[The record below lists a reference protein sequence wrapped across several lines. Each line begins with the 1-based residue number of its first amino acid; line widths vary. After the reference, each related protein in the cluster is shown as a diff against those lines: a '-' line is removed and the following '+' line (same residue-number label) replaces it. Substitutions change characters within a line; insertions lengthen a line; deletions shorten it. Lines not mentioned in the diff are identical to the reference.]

1 MKKKLSLLLIAF
13 LGIVGFMFAATMEA
27 TEETEATYPITATW
41 DFQNLIPSTMA
52 DVNIQGTDASGI
64 VPSNVEGINM
74 NVSAAVSGT
83 NIKLQY
89 NSQGYAQFNQNTKL
103 QIPVKSTNDVV
114 TVVSYPGQSNYTIGG
129 EDAKGQNTFNHKAT
143 LEEVQSGFVN
153 IIASATAYLYSIQVV
168 QNEPVEPIAT
178 DVTANWDW
186 KNLIPETM
194 ANVNIQ
200 NNNEADVV
208 SDVEGIVLHV
218 ISTGGKLQYNSSG
231 YAQFNKNTEIQV
243 PVKNKGD
250 EVTVVSYPGQ
260 SNYTVG
266 GEDATGQNTFTHT
279 ATSAEANTG
288 YVSIVASETAYLYS
302 IKVLQKAPKAD
313 DEPVLVEKSIY
324 KTDFT
329 DWEYIDCKKAT
340 DVTKTFT
347 TKFTKEELVFTL
359 NGIGADPKGT
369 NDSKFPGYT
378 GYMISAK
385 NTDYTAGPV
394 VGTTSALEN
403 ITKIVLTQAATGG
416 NRGWKISVKGNGD
429 ADWVIIHNQSIATQ
443 SGETLTLNVNRSNV
457 QIKFESFT
465 AKENAYMVDL
475 EIFGKVDMSGA
486 PLLGSFKANGKTYA
500 GDDFEMGNSGNYEAT
515 FELFKSETMISKDNP
530 ISNYIADNGEIGEI
544 TYTGDDDQC
553 TVTIPVTAG
562 EKTVNYVATFV
573 RKPFMTLTYLAVG
586 GKELGTQ
593 EVEKDTKIGEFKYN
607 PKELAST
614 REDYAARGWFKQ
626 NYVGAKWT
634 TADIITEDVTLY
646 AVETEIEVASTSRK
660 YEFNLTDQNFDAE
673 DHEAFSPQEGAA
685 CKWHDTTHGWAA
697 YNGDKIDLLVG
708 PKAIISVALC
718 KYGYGTNIL
727 VKKGEETLETL
738 AGMDATTDGKVV
750 NYTYEGEAGTIT
762 LEMVA
767 SGEMYIHSV
776 KIANIAEANYDQDGQ
791 WYFVKAGDISSFLD
805 ALEVAN
811 GASGTDRVYIYI
823 PNGTYDLG
831 TATKTTIS
839 RNNISIIGES
849 MEGVIIKNRPIKE
862 GIDITATLLNTATN
876 TYLQDLTIDCI
887 APYGTGDDTKSAERG
902 VCFQDKGNQT
912 VMKKVY
918 LKGLQ
923 DTYYSNSNS
932 GTYYFEDCKIE
943 GSVDYVCGN
952 GDVYFNRTTFYTVNK
967 STGAA
972 GGVIAA
978 PNTKKS
984 FGYIFNEC
992 TLDGKTNEDGK
1003 YRLGRPWASGTI
1015 VRMLDT
1021 KMLIKPT
1028 AVGWDEWST
1037 DVAKQNSVEQ
1047 FGEYNSVNA
1056 NGTAIDLS
1064 QRKTSFKGVA
1074 NNPVITADE
1083 AANYRPEAIFTGAWK
1098 PFTTSEQKEVEE
1110 GSAKLE
1116 NGVITWKAVEGATSY
1131 AIFKNDELLAIVE
1144 GTSYTLEQPATS
1156 RGSEPTTAVDVY
1168 TIRAINAMGGMG
1180 EPVVIIDSSATAI
1193 NGINAT
1199 ENNSEKVIYN
1209 LQGVRMNTAQKG
1221 VYIINGKKVV
1231 MK

>member
-27 TEETEATYPITATW
+27 TEEAEVTYPITATW

-74 NVSAAVSGT
+74 NVSAAVSGA

-153 IIASATAYLYSIQVV
+153 IIASSTAYLYSIQVV

-231 YAQFNKNTEIQV
+231 YAQFNQNTEIQV

-288 YVSIVASETAYLYS
+288 YVSIVASKTAYLYS
-302 IKVLQKAPKAD
+302 IKVLQKAPQAD
-313 DEPVLVEKSIY
+313 DKPVLVEKSIY
-324 KTDFT
+324 STTFS
-329 DWEYIDCKKAT
+329 DWAAESST
-340 DVTKTFT
+340 VTTEKSQTFT
-347 TKFTKEELVFTL
+347 TKFTKEALTFKY
-359 NGIGADPKGT
+359 NGVSIDPTNVGDATKLADY
-369 NDSKFPGYT
+369 PGYIKADKNKG
-378 GYMISAK
+378 GYIETSKLASVTKVHYIMGATSKERGFGLKAK
-385 NTDYTAGPV
+385 REGDTEWTEINMTKCSGYTYEATAEVNMENCYLRFENLAPDQYAFLL
-394 VGTTSALEN
+394 AL
-403 ITKIVLTQAATGG
+403 
-416 NRGWKISVKGNGD
+416 D
-429 ADWVIIHNQSIATQ
+429 
-443 SGETLTLNVNRSNV
+443 
-457 QIKFESFT
+457 
-465 AKENAYMVDL
+465 
-475 EIFGKVDMSGA
+475 IFGQVDMTGA

-593 EVEKDTKIGEFKYN
+593 EVEKDAKIGEFKFN
-607 PKELAST
+607 PKDLTST
-614 REDYAARGWFKQ
+614 REDYAVRGWFKQ
-626 NYVGAKWT
+626 DRVGEKWT
-634 TADIITEDVTLY
+634 TESVVTENITLY

-660 YEFNLTDQNFDAE
+660 YEFDLTDKNFDAA
-673 DHEAFSPQEGAA
+673 DHEAFNPEGNG
-685 CKWHDTTHGWAA
+685 KWHDGTHGWDFK
-697 YNGDKIDLLVG
+697 NGDKINLLVG
-708 PKAIISVALC
+708 PKATIFVTTC
-718 KYGYGTNIL
+718 KYPENGTTKIVASNNVEI
-727 VKKGEETLETL
+727 
-738 AGMDATTDGKVV
+738 DAVNATDGTTK
-750 NYTYEGEAGTIT
+750 TIDYEGEAGTLT
-762 LEMVA
+762 LTI
-767 SGEMYIHSV
+767 SGGQAYIH
-776 KIANIAEANYDQDGQ
+776 KIRIVNTAETNYDIKGQ
-791 WYFVKAGDISSFLD
+791 WIYVKEGDASSFLD
-805 ALEVAN
+805 ALDAAN
-811 GASGTDRVYIYI
+811 GMSGTDRVYVYL

-831 TATKTTIS
+831 TKTLTEIS

-849 MEGVIIKNRPIKE
+849 MKDVIIKNRPIKE
-862 GIDITATLLNTATN
+862 SINNTATLLNKATN

-887 APYGTGDDTKSAERG
+887 APWKSGDDQANAERG
-902 VCFQDKGNQT
+902 VCFQDQGNQT

-978 PNTKKS
+978 PNAKKS

-992 TLDGKTNEDGK
+992 TLDGMTNEDGK

-1131 AIFKNDELLAIVE
+1131 AIFKNNELLAIVE
-1144 GTSYTLEQPATS
+1144 GTSYTLEQPAAS
-1156 RGSEPTTAVDVY
+1156 RGSEPTTTADEY

-1199 ENNSEKVIYN
+1199 ENNNEKVIYN
-1209 LQGVRMNTAQKG
+1209 LQGVRVNTAQKG

>member
-13 LGIVGFMFAATMEA
+13 LGIVGLVLATTMKVVGGP
-27 TEETEATYPITATW
+27 TEVTYPITATW
-41 DFQNLIPSTMA
+41 DFAKNCANIAPKSESGAYTGTSMNS
-52 DVNIQGTDASGI
+52 DVDGI
-64 VPSNVEGINM
+64 SMTIVYNGGQIKNNDNSYQVGNGVEM
-74 NVSAAVSGT
+74 R
-83 NIKLQY
+83 
-89 NSQGYAQFNQNTKL
+89 
-103 QIPVKSTNDVV
+103 IPVKNVGDVV
-114 TVVSYPGQSNYTIGG
+114 TVKGFLKYAHYTIGDITVDSSTND
-129 EDAKGQNTFNHKAT
+129 ESPDATYTATAADVAKGYVSVTSTNNNNYYSSISVTQNEDDSSEEPGQPAVDVLAT
-143 LEEVQSGFVN
+143 WDFVN
-153 IIASATAYLYSIQVV
+153 NCANLAPKSESGAY
-168 QNEPVEPIAT
+168 T
-178 DVTANWDW
+178 GT
-186 KNLIPETM
+186 TM
-194 ANVNIQ
+194 N
-200 NNNEADVV
+200 ADVDGISMTIV
-208 SDVEGIVLHV
+208 YNGGQIKNNDNSYLVGNGVEMQI
-218 ISTGGKLQYNSSG
+218 
-231 YAQFNKNTEIQV
+231 

-250 EVTVVSYPGQ
+250 VITVEGYPGYFHY
-260 SNYTVG
+260 SVAGVEATERITTYEATTA
-266 GEDATGQNTFTHT
+266 DANR
-279 ATSAEANTG
+279 G
-288 YVSIVASETAYLYS
+288 YVSIVATGSNNYINS
-302 IKVLQKAPKAD
+302 ISVFLKAPKAD

-324 KTDFT
+324 STSFS
-329 DWEYIDCKKAT
+329 DWAAESSTVSTEKSQS
-340 DVTKTFT
+340 FT
-347 TKFTKEELVFTL
+347 TKFTKETL
-359 NGIGADPKGT
+359 TFKYNGVSIDPINVGDATKLADY
-369 NDSKFPGYT
+369 PGYIKADKNKG
-378 GYMISAK
+378 GYIE
-385 NTDYTAGPV
+385 
-394 VGTTSALEN
+394 TTKLASV
-403 ITKIVLTQAATGG
+403 TKVHYIMGATSK
-416 NRGWKISVKGNGD
+416 NRGFGLKAKREGD
-429 ADWVIIHNQSIATQ
+429 TEWTEIDMTTC
-443 SGETLTLNVNRSNV
+443 SGYTYETTVNVNMENCYLR
-457 QIKFESFT
+457 FENLAPDQYAFLL
-465 AKENAYMVDL
+465 ALDIYAE
-475 EIFGKVDMSGA
+475 VDMTGA
-486 PLLGSFKANGKTYA
+486 PLLGSFKANGKTYT

-515 FELFKSETMISKDNP
+515 FELFKSETMISASNP
-530 ISNYIADNGEIGEI
+530 ISDYVADNGEIGEI
-544 TYTGDDDQC
+544 TYAGDDDQC
-553 TVTIPVTAG
+553 TVTIPVTA
-562 EKTVNYVATFV
+562 ESKTVNYVATFI
-573 RKPFMTLTYLAVG
+573 RKPLITLTYLDLAG
-586 GKELGTQ
+586 QKIGTQ
-593 EVEKDTKIGEFKYN
+593 EVEKDSKIGAFNYDIAQV
-607 PKELAST
+607 PATKEG
-614 REDYAARGWFKQ
+614 YKARGWFKQ
-626 NYVGAKWT
+626 NYVGEKWT
-634 TADIITEDVTLY
+634 TESVVTEDITLY
-646 AVETEIEVASTSRK
+646 AVETEIEVASTNRK
-660 YEFNLTDQNFDAE
+660 YEFDLTNKNFDAA
-673 DHEAFSPQEGAA
+673 DHEAFSPEGSG
-685 CKWHDTTHGWAA
+685 KWHDGTHGWDFK
-697 YNGDKIDLLVG
+697 NGDKINLLVG
-708 PKAIISVALC
+708 PKATIFVTTC
-718 KYGYGTNIL
+718 KYPENGTTKIVASNNVEI
-727 VKKGEETLETL
+727 
-738 AGMDATTDGKVV
+738 DAVNATDGTTK
-750 NYTYEGEAGTIT
+750 TIDYEGEEGTLT
-762 LEMVA
+762 LII
-767 SGEMYIHSV
+767 SGGQAYIH
-776 KIANIAEANYDQDGQ
+776 KIRIVNTAETNYDIKGQ
-791 WYFVKAGDISSFLD
+791 WIYVKEGDASSFLD
-805 ALEVAN
+805 ALDAAN
-811 GASGTDRVYIYI
+811 GMSGTDRVYVYL

-831 TATKTTIS
+831 TKTLTEIS

-862 GIDITATLLNTATN
+862 GIAITATLLNTATN

-952 GDVYFNRTTFYTVNK
+952 GDVYFNKTTFYTVNK

-992 TLDGKTNEDGK
+992 TLDGMSNEDGK

-1074 NNPVITADE
+1074 NNPVITAEE
-1083 AANYRPEAIFTGAWK
+1083 AANYRPEAIFTGTWK

-1144 GTSYTLEQPATS
+1144 GTSYTLEQPAAS
-1156 RGSEPTTAVDVY
+1156 RGSEPTTTADVY

-1193 NGINAT
+1193 NGINAA
-1199 ENNSEKVIYN
+1199 ENNNEKVIYN

>member
-1 MKKKLSLLLIAF
+1 MLATTMKV
-13 LGIVGFMFAATMEA
+13 VGGP
-27 TEETEATYPITATW
+27 TEVTYPITATW
-41 DFQNLIPSTMA
+41 DFAKNCANIAPKSESGAYTGTSMNS
-52 DVNIQGTDASGI
+52 DVDGI
-64 VPSNVEGINM
+64 SMTIVYNGGQIKNNDNSYQVGNGVEM
-74 NVSAAVSGT
+74 R
-83 NIKLQY
+83 
-89 NSQGYAQFNQNTKL
+89 
-103 QIPVKSTNDVV
+103 IPVKNVGDVV
-114 TVVSYPGQSNYTIGG
+114 TVKGFLKYAHYTIGDITVDSSTND
-129 EDAKGQNTFNHKAT
+129 ESPDATYTATAADVAKGYVSVTSTNNNNYYSSISVTQNEDDSSEEPGQPAVDVLAT
-143 LEEVQSGFVN
+143 WDFVN
-153 IIASATAYLYSIQVV
+153 NCANLAPKSESGAY
-168 QNEPVEPIAT
+168 T
-178 DVTANWDW
+178 GT
-186 KNLIPETM
+186 TM
-194 ANVNIQ
+194 N
-200 NNNEADVV
+200 ADVDGISMTIV
-208 SDVEGIVLHV
+208 YNGGQIKNNDNSYLVGNGVEMQI
-218 ISTGGKLQYNSSG
+218 
-231 YAQFNKNTEIQV
+231 

-250 EVTVVSYPGQ
+250 VITVEGYPGYFHY
-260 SNYTVG
+260 SVAGVEATERITTYEATTA
-266 GEDATGQNTFTHT
+266 DAYR
-279 ATSAEANTG
+279 G
-288 YVSIVASETAYLYS
+288 YVSVVATGSNNYINS
-302 IKVLQKAPKAD
+302 ISVFLKAPKAD

-369 NDSKFPGYT
+369 NNSKFPGYT

-416 NRGWKISVKGNGD
+416 NRGWKISVKGKGD

-553 TVTIPVTAG
+553 TVTIPVTAEG
-562 EKTVNYVATFV
+562 KTVNYVATFV

-607 PKELAST
+607 PKDLTST
-614 REDYAARGWFKQ
+614 REDYAVRGWFKQ
-626 NYVGAKWT
+626 DRVGEKWT
-634 TADIITEDVTLY
+634 TESVVTENITLY

-660 YEFNLTDQNFDAE
+660 YEFDLTDKNFDAA
-673 DHEAFSPQEGAA
+673 DHEAFNPAGEGYY
-685 CKWHDTTHGWAA
+685 WHDATHGWAFK
-697 YNGDKIDLLVG
+697 NGNTVDLLVG
-708 PKAIISVALC
+708 PKATIFVTLC
-718 KYGYGTNIL
+718 QYGSGTNIL
-727 VKKGEETLETL
+727 VKKGNELLETL
-738 AGMDATTDGKVV
+738 DGKSGNDGSVTAY
-750 NYTYEGEAGTIT
+750 NYEGEAGTVT
-762 LEMVA
+762 LEMVT
-767 SGEMYIHSV
+767 SGEMYIHSIRIV
-776 KIANIAEANYDQDGQ
+776 NTAETNYDLKGQ
-791 WYFVKAGDISSFLD
+791 WIYVKEGDASSFLD
-805 ALEVAN
+805 ALDAAN
-811 GASGTDRVYIYI
+811 GMSGTDRVYVYL
-823 PNGTYDLG
+823 PNGIYDLG

-923 DTYYSNSNS
+923 DTYYSNNKDNI

-967 STGAA
+967 SAA
-972 GGVIAA
+972 AGGGIGGVIAA

-992 TLDGKTNEDGK
+992 TLDGMTNEDGK

-1074 NNPVITADE
+1074 NNPVITAE
-1083 AANYRPEAIFTGAWK
+1083 QAANYRPEAIFTGAWK

-1116 NGVITWKAVEGATSY
+1116 NGVITWKAVEGVTSY
-1131 AIFKNDELLAIVE
+1131 AIFKNNELLAIVE
-1144 GTSYTLEQPATS
+1144 ETSYTLEQPATS
-1156 RGSEPTTAVDVY
+1156 RGSEPTTTADVY

-1199 ENNSEKVIYN
+1199 EDNSEKVIYN

>member
-1 MKKKLSLLLIAF
+1 MLATTMKV
-13 LGIVGFMFAATMEA
+13 VGGP
-27 TEETEATYPITATW
+27 TEVTYPITATW
-41 DFQNLIPSTMA
+41 DFAKNCANIAPKSESGAYTGTSMNS
-52 DVNIQGTDASGI
+52 DVDGI
-64 VPSNVEGINM
+64 SMTIVYNGGQIKNNDNSYQVGNGVEM
-74 NVSAAVSGT
+74 R
-83 NIKLQY
+83 
-89 NSQGYAQFNQNTKL
+89 
-103 QIPVKSTNDVV
+103 IPVKNVGDVV
-114 TVVSYPGQSNYTIGG
+114 TVKGFLKYAHYTIGDITVDSSTND
-129 EDAKGQNTFNHKAT
+129 ESPDATYTATAADVAKGYVSVTSTNNNNYYSSISVTQNEDDSSEEPGQPAVDVLAT
-143 LEEVQSGFVN
+143 WDFVN
-153 IIASATAYLYSIQVV
+153 NCANLAPKSESGAY
-168 QNEPVEPIAT
+168 T
-178 DVTANWDW
+178 GT
-186 KNLIPETM
+186 TM
-194 ANVNIQ
+194 N
-200 NNNEADVV
+200 ADVDGISMTIV
-208 SDVEGIVLHV
+208 YNGGQIKNNDNSYLVGNGVEMQI
-218 ISTGGKLQYNSSG
+218 
-231 YAQFNKNTEIQV
+231 

-250 EVTVVSYPGQ
+250 VITVEGYPGYFHY
-260 SNYTVG
+260 SVAGVEATERITTYEATTA
-266 GEDATGQNTFTHT
+266 DANR
-279 ATSAEANTG
+279 G
-288 YVSIVASETAYLYS
+288 YVSVVATGSNNYINS
-302 IKVLQKAPKAD
+302 ISVFLKAPKAD

-324 KTDFT
+324 STSFS
-329 DWEYIDCKKAT
+329 DWAAESSTVSTEKSQS
-340 DVTKTFT
+340 FT
-347 TKFTKEELVFTL
+347 TKFTKETL
-359 NGIGADPKGT
+359 TFKYNGVSIDPINVGDATKLADY
-369 NDSKFPGYT
+369 PGYIKADKNKG
-378 GYMISAK
+378 GYIE
-385 NTDYTAGPV
+385 
-394 VGTTSALEN
+394 TTKLASV
-403 ITKIVLTQAATGG
+403 TKVHYIMGATSK
-416 NRGWKISVKGNGD
+416 NRGFGLKAKREGD
-429 ADWVIIHNQSIATQ
+429 TEWTEIDMTKC
-443 SGETLTLNVNRSNV
+443 SGYTYETTVNVNMENCYLR
-457 QIKFESFT
+457 FENLAPDQYAFLL
-465 AKENAYMVDL
+465 ALDIYAE
-475 EIFGKVDMSGA
+475 VDMSGA
-486 PLLGSFKANGKTYA
+486 PLLGSFKANGKTYT

-515 FELFKSETMISKDNP
+515 FELFKSETMISASNP
-530 ISNYIADNGEIGEI
+530 ISDYVADNGEIGEI
-544 TYTGDDDQC
+544 TYAGDDDQC
-553 TVTIPVTAG
+553 TVTIPVTAEG
-562 EKTVNYVATFV
+562 KTVNYVATFI
-573 RKPFMTLTYLAVG
+573 RKPLITLTYLDLAG
-586 GKELGTQ
+586 QKIGTQ
-593 EVEKDTKIGEFKYN
+593 EVEKDSKIGAFNYDIAQV
-607 PKELAST
+607 PATKEG
-614 REDYAARGWFKQ
+614 YKARGWFKQ
-626 NYVGAKWT
+626 NYVGEKWT
-634 TADIITEDVTLY
+634 TESVVTEDITLY
-646 AVETEIEVASTSRK
+646 AVETEIEVASTNRK
-660 YEFNLTDQNFDAE
+660 YEFDLTNKNFDAA
-673 DHEAFSPQEGAA
+673 DHEAFSPEGSG
-685 CKWHDTTHGWAA
+685 KWHDGTHGWDFK
-697 YNGDKIDLLVG
+697 NGDKINLLVG
-708 PKAIISVALC
+708 PKATIFVTTC
-718 KYGYGTNIL
+718 KYPENGTTKIVASNNVEI
-727 VKKGEETLETL
+727 
-738 AGMDATTDGKVV
+738 DAVNATDGTTK
-750 NYTYEGEAGTIT
+750 TIDYEGEEGTLT
-762 LEMVA
+762 LTI
-767 SGEMYIHSV
+767 SGGQAYIH
-776 KIANIAEANYDQDGQ
+776 KIRIVNTAETNYDIKGQ
-791 WYFVKAGDISSFLD
+791 WIYVKEGDASSFLD
-805 ALEVAN
+805 ALDAAN
-811 GASGTDRVYIYI
+811 GMSGTDRVYVYL

-831 TATKTTIS
+831 TKTLTEIS

-862 GIDITATLLNTATN
+862 GIAITATLLNTATN

-952 GDVYFNRTTFYTVNK
+952 GDVYFNKTTFYTVNK

-992 TLDGKTNEDGK
+992 TLDGMTNEDGK

-1074 NNPVITADE
+1074 NNPVITAEE

-1116 NGVITWKAVEGATSY
+1116 NGVITWKAVEGVTSY
-1131 AIFKNDELLAIVE
+1131 AIFKNNELLAIVE
-1144 GTSYTLEQPATS
+1144 GTSYTLEQPAAS
-1156 RGSEPTTAVDVY
+1156 RGSEPTTTADVY

>member
-27 TEETEATYPITATW
+27 TEEAEVTYPITATW

-74 NVSAAVSGT
+74 NVSAAVSGA

-153 IIASATAYLYSIQVV
+153 IIASSTAYLYSIQVV

-231 YAQFNKNTEIQV
+231 YAQFNQNTEIQV

-288 YVSIVASETAYLYS
+288 YVSIVASKTAYLYS
-302 IKVLQKAPKAD
+302 IKVLQKAPQAD
-313 DEPVLVEKSIY
+313 DKPVLVEKSIY
-324 KTDFT
+324 STTFS
-329 DWEYIDCKKAT
+329 DWAAESST
-340 DVTKTFT
+340 VTTEKSQTFT
-347 TKFTKEELVFTL
+347 TKFTKEALTFKY
-359 NGIGADPKGT
+359 NGVSIDPTNVGDATKLADY
-369 NDSKFPGYT
+369 PGYIKADKNKG
-378 GYMISAK
+378 GYIETSKLASVTKVHYIMGATSKERGFGLKAK
-385 NTDYTAGPV
+385 REGDTEWTEINMTKCSGYTYEATAEVNMENCYLRFENLAPDQYAFLL
-394 VGTTSALEN
+394 AL
-403 ITKIVLTQAATGG
+403 
-416 NRGWKISVKGNGD
+416 D
-429 ADWVIIHNQSIATQ
+429 
-443 SGETLTLNVNRSNV
+443 
-457 QIKFESFT
+457 
-465 AKENAYMVDL
+465 
-475 EIFGKVDMSGA
+475 IFGQVDMTGA

-593 EVEKDTKIGEFKYN
+593 EVEKDAKIGEFKFN
-607 PKELAST
+607 PKDLTST
-614 REDYAARGWFKQ
+614 REDYAVRGWFKQ
-626 NYVGAKWT
+626 DRVGEKWT
-634 TADIITEDVTLY
+634 TESVVTENITLY

-660 YEFNLTDQNFDAE
+660 YEFDLTDKNFDAA
-673 DHEAFSPQEGAA
+673 DHEAFNPEGNG
-685 CKWHDTTHGWAA
+685 KWHDGTHGWDFK
-697 YNGDKIDLLVG
+697 NGDKINLLVG
-708 PKAIISVALC
+708 PKATIFVTTC
-718 KYGYGTNIL
+718 KYPENGTTKIVASNNVEI
-727 VKKGEETLETL
+727 
-738 AGMDATTDGKVV
+738 DAVNATDGTTK
-750 NYTYEGEAGTIT
+750 TIDYEGEAGTLT
-762 LEMVA
+762 LTI
-767 SGEMYIHSV
+767 SGGQAYIH
-776 KIANIAEANYDQDGQ
+776 KIRIVNTAETNYDIKGQ
-791 WYFVKAGDISSFLD
+791 WIYVKEGDASSFLD
-805 ALEVAN
+805 ALDAAN
-811 GASGTDRVYIYI
+811 GMSGTDRVYVYL

-831 TATKTTIS
+831 TKTLTEIS

-849 MEGVIIKNRPIKE
+849 MKDVIIKNRPIKE
-862 GIDITATLLNTATN
+862 SINNTATLLNKATN

-887 APYGTGDDTKSAERG
+887 APWKSGDDQANAERG
-902 VCFQDKGNQT
+902 VCFQDQGNQT

-978 PNTKKS
+978 PNAKKS

-992 TLDGKTNEDGK
+992 TLDGMTNEDGK

-1131 AIFKNDELLAIVE
+1131 AIFKNNELLAIVE
-1144 GTSYTLEQPATS
+1144 GTSYTLEHPAAS
-1156 RGSEPTTAVDVY
+1156 RGSEPTTTADEY

-1199 ENNSEKVIYN
+1199 ENNNEKVIYN
-1209 LQGVRMNTAQKG
+1209 LQGVRVNTAQKG

>member
-1 MKKKLSLLLIAF
+1 
-13 LGIVGFMFAATMEA
+13 MFAATMEA
-27 TEETEATYPITATW
+27 TEETEVTYPITATW

-74 NVSAAVSGT
+74 NVSAAVSGA

-231 YAQFNKNTEIQV
+231 YAQFNQNTEIQV

-288 YVSIVASETAYLYS
+288 YVSIVASKTAYLYS

-313 DEPVLVEKSIY
+313 VEPVIVEKSIY
-324 KTDFT
+324 STTFS
-329 DWEYIDCKKAT
+329 DWAAESST
-340 DVTKTFT
+340 VTTEKSQTFT
-347 TKFTKEELVFTL
+347 TKFTKETL
-359 NGIGADPKGT
+359 TFKYNGVSIDPTNVGDATKLADY
-369 NDSKFPGYT
+369 PGYIKADKNKG
-378 GYMISAK
+378 GYIETSKLASVTKVHYIMGATSKERGFGLKAK
-385 NTDYTAGPV
+385 REGDTEWTEINMTKCSGYTYEATAEVNMENCYLRFENLAPDQYAFLL
-394 VGTTSALEN
+394 AL
-403 ITKIVLTQAATGG
+403 
-416 NRGWKISVKGNGD
+416 D
-429 ADWVIIHNQSIATQ
+429 
-443 SGETLTLNVNRSNV
+443 
-457 QIKFESFT
+457 
-465 AKENAYMVDL
+465 
-475 EIFGKVDMSGA
+475 IFGQVDMTGA

-593 EVEKDTKIGEFKYN
+593 EVEKDAKIGEFKFN
-607 PKELAST
+607 PKDLTST
-614 REDYAARGWFKQ
+614 REDYAVRGWFKQ
-626 NYVGAKWT
+626 DRVGEKWT
-634 TADIITEDVTLY
+634 TESVVTENITLY

-660 YEFNLTDQNFDAE
+660 YEFDLTDKNFDAA
-673 DHEAFSPQEGAA
+673 DHEAFNPEGNG
-685 CKWHDTTHGWAA
+685 KWHDGTHGWDFK
-697 YNGDKIDLLVG
+697 NGDKINLLVG
-708 PKAIISVALC
+708 PKATIFVTTC
-718 KYGYGTNIL
+718 KYPENGTTKIVASNNVEI
-727 VKKGEETLETL
+727 
-738 AGMDATTDGKVV
+738 DAVNATDGTTK
-750 NYTYEGEAGTIT
+750 TIDYEGEAGTLT
-762 LEMVA
+762 LTI
-767 SGEMYIHSV
+767 SGGQAYIH
-776 KIANIAEANYDQDGQ
+776 KIRIVNTAETNYDIKGQ
-791 WYFVKAGDISSFLD
+791 WIYVKEGDASSFLD
-805 ALEVAN
+805 ALDAAN
-811 GASGTDRVYIYI
+811 GMSGTDRVYVYL

-831 TATKTTIS
+831 TKTLTEIS

-849 MEGVIIKNRPIKE
+849 MKDVIIKNRPIKE
-862 GIDITATLLNTATN
+862 SINNTATLLNKATN

-887 APYGTGDDTKSAERG
+887 APWKSGDDQANAERG
-902 VCFQDKGNQT
+902 VCFQDQGNQT

-978 PNTKKS
+978 PNAKKS

-992 TLDGKTNEDGK
+992 TLDGMTNEDGK

-1074 NNPVITADE
+1074 NNPVITKDE

-1116 NGVITWKAVEGATSY
+1116 NGVITWKAVEGVTSY

-1199 ENNSEKVIYN
+1199 ENNNEKVIYN
-1209 LQGVRMNTAQKG
+1209 LQGVRVNTAQKG

>member
-13 LGIVGFMFAATMEA
+13 LGIVGLVLATTMKVVGGP
-27 TEETEATYPITATW
+27 TEVTYPITATW
-41 DFQNLIPSTMA
+41 DFAKNCANIAPKSESGAYTGTSMNS
-52 DVNIQGTDASGI
+52 DVDGI
-64 VPSNVEGINM
+64 SMTIVYNGGQIKNNDNSYQVGNGVEM
-74 NVSAAVSGT
+74 R
-83 NIKLQY
+83 
-89 NSQGYAQFNQNTKL
+89 
-103 QIPVKSTNDVV
+103 IPVKNVGDVV
-114 TVVSYPGQSNYTIGG
+114 TVKGFLKYAHYTIGDITVDSSTND
-129 EDAKGQNTFNHKAT
+129 ESPDATYTATAADVAKGYVSVTSTNNNNYYSSISVTQNEDDSSEEPGQPAVDVLAT
-143 LEEVQSGFVN
+143 WDFVN
-153 IIASATAYLYSIQVV
+153 NCANLAPKSESGAY
-168 QNEPVEPIAT
+168 T
-178 DVTANWDW
+178 GT
-186 KNLIPETM
+186 TM
-194 ANVNIQ
+194 N
-200 NNNEADVV
+200 ADVDGISMTIV
-208 SDVEGIVLHV
+208 YNGGQIKNNDNSYLVGNGVEMQI
-218 ISTGGKLQYNSSG
+218 
-231 YAQFNKNTEIQV
+231 

-250 EVTVVSYPGQ
+250 VITVEGYPGYFHY
-260 SNYTVG
+260 SVAGVEATERITTYEATTA
-266 GEDATGQNTFTHT
+266 DANR
-279 ATSAEANTG
+279 G
-288 YVSIVASETAYLYS
+288 YVSVVATGSNNYINS
-302 IKVLQKAPKAD
+302 ISVFLKAPKSD

-324 KTDFT
+324 KTDFS
-329 DWEYIDCKKAT
+329 DWETAKPADEVNMNKQ
-340 DVTKTFT
+340 
-347 TKFTKEELVFTL
+347 TKFTNETL
-359 NGIGADPKGT
+359 TFSLHQTSSMATEDT
-369 NDSKFPGYT
+369 KFSAYT
-378 GYMISAK
+378 TLPRMTLRAEK
-385 NTDYTAGPV
+385 NLGSTI
-394 VGTTSALEN
+394 TTSALGN
-403 ITKIVLTQAATGG
+403 ITKVRFIHGATGS
-416 NRGWKISVKGNGD
+416 NRGWKLEAKGKDD
-429 ADWVIIHNQSIATQ
+429 ADWVVVSANPANPQNWAEVTVNINKEDCQLRFTNLASNQNAF
-443 SGETLTLNVNRSNV
+443 L
-457 QIKFESFT
+457 FE
-465 AKENAYMVDL
+465 L
-475 EIFGKVDMSGA
+475 EIFGQVDLSGA
-486 PLLGSFKANGKTYA
+486 PLLGSFKANGKTYT

-515 FELFKSETMISKDNP
+515 FELFKSETMISANNP
-530 ISNYIADNGEIGEI
+530 ISDYVADNGEIGEI
-544 TYTGDDDQC
+544 TYVGDDDQC
-553 TVTIPVTAG
+553 TVTIPVTAEG
-562 EKTVNYVATFV
+562 KTVNYVATFI
-573 RKPFMTLTYLAVG
+573 RKPLITLTYLDLAG
-586 GKELGTQ
+586 QKIGTQ
-593 EVEKDTKIGEFKYN
+593 EVEKDGKIGAFNYDIAQV
-607 PKELAST
+607 PATKEG
-614 REDYAARGWFKQ
+614 YKARGWFKQ
-626 NYVGAKWT
+626 NYVGEKWT
-634 TADIITEDVTLY
+634 TESVVTEDITLY
-646 AVETEIEVASTSRK
+646 AVETEIEVASTNRK
-660 YEFNLTDQNFDAE
+660 YEFDLTNKNFDAA
-673 DHEAFSPQEGAA
+673 DHEAFSPEGSG
-685 CKWHDTTHGWAA
+685 KWHDGTHGWDFK
-697 YNGDKIDLLVG
+697 NGDKINLLVG
-708 PKAIISVALC
+708 PKATIFVTTC
-718 KYGYGTNIL
+718 KYPENGTTKIVASNNVEI
-727 VKKGEETLETL
+727 
-738 AGMDATTDGKVV
+738 DAINANDGTTKTID
-750 NYTYEGEAGTIT
+750 YEGEEGTLT
-762 LEMVA
+762 LTI
-767 SGEMYIHSV
+767 SGGQAYIH
-776 KIANIAEANYDQDGQ
+776 KIRIVNTAETNYDLKGQ
-791 WYFVKAGDISSFLD
+791 WIYVKEGDASSFLD
-805 ALEVAN
+805 ALDAAN
-811 GASGTDRVYIYI
+811 GMSGTDRVYVYL

-831 TATKTTIS
+831 TKTLTEIS

-862 GIDITATLLNTATN
+862 GIAITATLLNTATN

-943 GSVDYVCGN
+943 GAVDYVCGN

-992 TLDGKTNEDGK
+992 TLDGMSNEDGK

-1131 AIFKNDELLAIVE
+1131 AIFKKDELLAIVE

-1193 NGINAT
+1193 NGINAA

>member
-1 MKKKLSLLLIAF
+1 MLATTMKV
-13 LGIVGFMFAATMEA
+13 VGEP
-27 TEETEATYPITATW
+27 TEVTYPITATW

-231 YAQFNKNTEIQV
+231 YAQFNQNTEIQV

-279 ATSAEANTG
+279 ATSAEASTG
-288 YVSIVASETAYLYS
+288 YVSIIATKTAYLYS
-302 IKVLQKAPKAD
+302 IKVLQKAPQAD
-313 DEPVLVEKSIY
+313 DKPVLVEKSIY
-324 KTDFT
+324 STTFS
-329 DWEYIDCKKAT
+329 DWAAESSTVSTEKSQS
-340 DVTKTFT
+340 FT
-347 TKFTKEELVFTL
+347 TKFTKETL
-359 NGIGADPKGT
+359 TFKYNGVSIDPINVGDATKLADY
-369 NDSKFPGYT
+369 PGYIKADKNKG
-378 GYMISAK
+378 GYIE
-385 NTDYTAGPV
+385 
-394 VGTTSALEN
+394 TTKLASV
-403 ITKIVLTQAATGG
+403 TKVHYIMGATSK
-416 NRGWKISVKGNGD
+416 NRGFGLKAKREGD
-429 ADWVIIHNQSIATQ
+429 TEWTEIDMTTC
-443 SGETLTLNVNRSNV
+443 SGYTYETTVNVNMENCYLR
-457 QIKFESFT
+457 FENLAPDQYAFLL
-465 AKENAYMVDL
+465 ALDIYAE
-475 EIFGKVDMSGA
+475 VDMTGA
-486 PLLGSFKANGKTYA
+486 PLLGSFKANGKTYT

-515 FELFKSETMISKDNP
+515 FELFKSETMISANNP
-530 ISNYIADNGEIGEI
+530 IADYVADNGEIGEI
-544 TYTGDDDQC
+544 AYAGDDDQC
-553 TVTIPVTAG
+553 TVTIPVTA
-562 EKTVNYVATFV
+562 ESKTVNYVATFI
-573 RKPFMTLTYLAVG
+573 RKPLITLTYLDLASQ
-586 GKELGTQ
+586 KIGTQ
-593 EVEKDTKIGEFKYN
+593 EVEKDGKIGAFNYDIAQV
-607 PKELAST
+607 PATKEG
-614 REDYAARGWFKQ
+614 YKARGWFKQ
-626 NYVGAKWT
+626 NYVGEKWT
-634 TADIITEDVTLY
+634 TESVVTENITLY

-660 YEFNLTDQNFDAE
+660 YEFDLTDKNFDAA
-673 DHEAFSPQEGAA
+673 DHEAFNPEGNG
-685 CKWHDTTHGWAA
+685 KWHDGTHGWDFK
-697 YNGDKIDLLVG
+697 NGDKINLLVG
-708 PKAIISVALC
+708 PKATIFVTTC
-718 KYGYGTNIL
+718 KYPENGTTKIVASNNVEI
-727 VKKGEETLETL
+727 
-738 AGMDATTDGKVV
+738 DAVNATDGTTK
-750 NYTYEGEAGTIT
+750 TIDYEGEEGTLT
-762 LEMVA
+762 LTI
-767 SGEMYIHSV
+767 SGGQAYIH
-776 KIANIAEANYDQDGQ
+776 KIRIVNTAETNYDIKGQ
-791 WYFVKAGDISSFLD
+791 WIYVKEGDASSFLD
-805 ALEVAN
+805 ALDAAN
-811 GASGTDRVYIYI
+811 GMSGTDRVYVYL

-831 TATKTTIS
+831 TKTLTEIS

-862 GIDITATLLNTATN
+862 GIAITATLLNTATN

-952 GDVYFNRTTFYTVNK
+952 GDVYFNKTTFYTVNK

-992 TLDGKTNEDGK
+992 TLDGMSNEDGK
-1003 YRLGRPWASGTI
+1003 YRLGRPWASETI

-1074 NNPVITADE
+1074 NNPVITAEE
-1083 AANYRPEAIFTGAWK
+1083 AANYRPEAIFTGTWK

-1116 NGVITWKAVEGATSY
+1116 NGVITWKAVEGVTSY

-1144 GTSYTLEQPATS
+1144 GTSYTLEQPAAS
-1156 RGSEPTTAVDVY
+1156 RGSEPTTTADVY

-1193 NGINAT
+1193 NGINTAD
-1199 ENNSEKVIYN
+1199 NNNEKVIYN
-1209 LQGVRMNTAQKG
+1209 LQGVRVNTAQKG

-1231 MK
+1231 IK

>member
-13 LGIVGFMFAATMEA
+13 LGIVGFMFATTMEA

-153 IIASATAYLYSIQVV
+153 IIASSTAYLYSIQVV

-231 YAQFNKNTEIQV
+231 YAQFNQNTEIQV

-288 YVSIVASETAYLYS
+288 YVSIVASKTAYLYS
-302 IKVLQKAPKAD
+302 IKVLQKAPQAD
-313 DEPVLVEKSIY
+313 DKPVLVEKSIY
-324 KTDFT
+324 STTFS
-329 DWEYIDCKKAT
+329 DWAAESST
-340 DVTKTFT
+340 VTTEKSQTFT
-347 TKFTKEELVFTL
+347 TKFTKETL
-359 NGIGADPKGT
+359 TFKYNGVSIDPINVGDATKLADY
-369 NDSKFPGYT
+369 PGYIKADKNKG
-378 GYMISAK
+378 GYIETSKLASVTKVHYIMGATSKERGFGLKAK
-385 NTDYTAGPV
+385 REGDTEWTEINMTKCSGYTYEATAEVNMENCYLRFENLAPDQYAFLL
-394 VGTTSALEN
+394 AL
-403 ITKIVLTQAATGG
+403 
-416 NRGWKISVKGNGD
+416 D
-429 ADWVIIHNQSIATQ
+429 
-443 SGETLTLNVNRSNV
+443 
-457 QIKFESFT
+457 
-465 AKENAYMVDL
+465 
-475 EIFGKVDMSGA
+475 IFGQVDMTGA

-593 EVEKDTKIGEFKYN
+593 EVEKDAKIGEFKFN
-607 PKELAST
+607 PEDLTST
-614 REDYAARGWFKQ
+614 REDYAVRGWFKQ
-626 NYVGAKWT
+626 DRVGEKWT
-634 TADIITEDVTLY
+634 TESVVTENITLY
-646 AVETEIEVASTSRK
+646 AVETEIEVASTNRK
-660 YEFNLTDQNFDAE
+660 YEFNLTDKNFDAA
-673 DHEAFSPQEGAA
+673 DHEAFNPTGNGYY
-685 CKWHDTTHGWAA
+685 WHDGKHGWAFK
-697 YNGDKIDLLVG
+697 NGNTVDLLVG
-708 PKAIISVALC
+708 PKATIFVTLC
-718 KYGYGTNIL
+718 DQGYGTNIL
-727 VKKGEETLETL
+727 VKKDNELLETL
-738 AGMDATTDGKVV
+738 DGKSGNDGSVTAY
-750 NYTYEGEAGTIT
+750 NYEGEAGTVT
-762 LEMVA
+762 LEMVT
-767 SGEMYIHSV
+767 SGEMYIHSIRIV
-776 KIANIAEANYDQDGQ
+776 NTAETNYDLKGQ
-791 WYFVKAGDISSFLD
+791 WIYVKEGDASSFLD
-805 ALEVAN
+805 ALDAAN
-811 GASGTDRVYIYI
+811 GMSGTDRVYVYL
-823 PNGTYDLG
+823 PNGIYDLG

-967 STGAA
+967 SAA
-972 GGVIAA
+972 AGGGIGGVIAA

-992 TLDGKTNEDGK
+992 TLNGMANEDGK

-1028 AVGWDEWST
+1028 AMGWDEWST

-1098 PFTTSEQKEVEE
+1098 PFTASEQKEVEE

-1131 AIFKNDELLAIVE
+1131 AIFKNNELLAIVE

>member
-27 TEETEATYPITATW
+27 TEETEVTYPITATW
-41 DFQNLIPSTMA
+41 DFTTA
-52 DVNIQGTDASGI
+52 DVANAAAALTGSTEAGHIVNNGLSLTIEANGKTIRNNDNSIQTGDGVVFK
-64 VPSNVEGINM
+64 VPV
-74 NVSAAVSGT
+74 
-83 NIKLQY
+83 
-89 NSQGYAQFNQNTKL
+89 QGK
-103 QIPVKSTNDVV
+103 KDVV
-114 TVVSYPGQSNYTIGG
+114 TVVGYPSPYFAYSVAGVDATEATTVYT
-129 EDAKGQNTFNHKAT
+129 AT
-143 LEEVQSGFVN
+143 
-153 IIASATAYLYSIQVV
+153 
-168 QNEPVEPIAT
+168 AT
-178 DVTANWDW
+178 DVAQGYVEVVNKGQYLISISVTQNEDNSSDEPAIDVLATWDW
-186 KNLIPETM
+186 QNKIP
-194 ANVNIQ
+194 ASIVDVNIQ
-200 NNNEADVV
+200 QTNEGDVA
-208 SDVEGIVLHV
+208 SDVDGISLHV
-218 ISTGGKLQYNSSG
+218 ISTGGKLQYNSQG
-231 YAQFNKNTEIQV
+231 YAQFNTNTEIQV

-288 YVSIVASETAYLYS
+288 YVSIVASKTAYLYS

-313 DEPVLVEKSIY
+313 VEPVIVEKSIY
-324 KTDFT
+324 STTFS
-329 DWEYIDCKKAT
+329 DWAAESST
-340 DVTKTFT
+340 VTTEKSQTFT
-347 TKFTKEELVFTL
+347 TKFTKETL
-359 NGIGADPKGT
+359 TFKYNGVSIDPTNVGDATKLADY
-369 NDSKFPGYT
+369 PGYIKADKNKG
-378 GYMISAK
+378 GYIETSKLASVTKVHYIMGATSKERGFGLKAK
-385 NTDYTAGPV
+385 REGDTEWTEINMTKCSGYTYEATAEVNMENCYLRFENLAPDQYAFLL
-394 VGTTSALEN
+394 AL
-403 ITKIVLTQAATGG
+403 
-416 NRGWKISVKGNGD
+416 D
-429 ADWVIIHNQSIATQ
+429 
-443 SGETLTLNVNRSNV
+443 
-457 QIKFESFT
+457 
-465 AKENAYMVDL
+465 
-475 EIFGKVDMSGA
+475 IFGQVDMTGA

-553 TVTIPVTAG
+553 IVTIPVTAG

-593 EVEKDTKIGEFKYN
+593 EVEKDAKIGEFKFN
-607 PKELAST
+607 PKDLTST
-614 REDYAARGWFKQ
+614 REDYAVRGWFKQ
-626 NYVGAKWT
+626 DRVGEKWT
-634 TADIITEDVTLY
+634 TESVVTENITLY

-660 YEFNLTDQNFDAE
+660 YEFDLTDKNFDAA
-673 DHEAFSPQEGAA
+673 DHEAFNPEGNG
-685 CKWHDTTHGWAA
+685 KWHDGTHGWDFT
-697 YNGDKIDLLVG
+697 NGDKINLLVG
-708 PKAIISVALC
+708 PKATIFVTTCRYPDNGTTKIVAS
-718 KYGYGTNIL
+718 NNVEI
-727 VKKGEETLETL
+727 
-738 AGMDATTDGKVV
+738 DAVNATDGTTK
-750 NYTYEGEAGTIT
+750 TIDYEGEAGTLT
-762 LEMVA
+762 LTI
-767 SGEMYIHSV
+767 SGGQAYIH
-776 KIANIAEANYDQDGQ
+776 KIRIVNTAETNYDLKGK
-791 WYFVKAGDISSFLD
+791 WIYVKNGDASSFLD
-805 ALEVAN
+805 ALDAAN
-811 GASGTDRVYIYI
+811 GMSGTDRVYVYL

-831 TATKTTIS
+831 TKTLTEIS

-849 MEGVIIKNRPIKE
+849 MKDVIIKNRPIKE
-862 GIDITATLLNTATN
+862 SINNTATLLNKATN

-887 APYGTGDDTKSAERG
+887 APWKSGDDQANAERG
-902 VCFQDKGNQT
+902 VCFQDQGNQT

-978 PNTKKS
+978 PNAKKS

-992 TLDGKTNEDGK
+992 TLDGMTNEDGK

-1144 GTSYTLEQPATS
+1144 GTSYPLEQPAAS
-1156 RGSEPTTAVDVY
+1156 RGSEPTTTDDVY

-1209 LQGVRMNTAQKG
+1209 LQGVRVSTAQKG

>member
-27 TEETEATYPITATW
+27 TEEAEVTYPITATW

-74 NVSAAVSGT
+74 NVSAAVSGA

-153 IIASATAYLYSIQVV
+153 IIASSTAYLYSIQVV

-231 YAQFNKNTEIQV
+231 YAQFNQNTEIQV

-288 YVSIVASETAYLYS
+288 YVSIVASKTAYLYS
-302 IKVLQKAPKAD
+302 IKVLQKAPQAD
-313 DEPVLVEKSIY
+313 DKPVLVEKSIY
-324 KTDFT
+324 STTFS
-329 DWEYIDCKKAT
+329 DWAAESST
-340 DVTKTFT
+340 VTTEKSQTFT
-347 TKFTKEELVFTL
+347 TKFTKEALTFKY
-359 NGIGADPKGT
+359 NGVSIDPTNVGDATKLADY
-369 NDSKFPGYT
+369 PGYIKADKNKG
-378 GYMISAK
+378 GYIETSKLASVTKVHYIMGATSKERGFGLKAK
-385 NTDYTAGPV
+385 REGDTEWTEINMTKCSGYTYEATAEVNMENCYLRFENLAPDQYAFLL
-394 VGTTSALEN
+394 AL
-403 ITKIVLTQAATGG
+403 
-416 NRGWKISVKGNGD
+416 D
-429 ADWVIIHNQSIATQ
+429 
-443 SGETLTLNVNRSNV
+443 
-457 QIKFESFT
+457 
-465 AKENAYMVDL
+465 
-475 EIFGKVDMSGA
+475 IFGQVDMTGA

-593 EVEKDTKIGEFKYN
+593 EVEKDAKIGEFKFN
-607 PKELAST
+607 PKDLTST
-614 REDYAARGWFKQ
+614 REDYAVRGWFKQ
-626 NYVGAKWT
+626 DRVGEKWT
-634 TADIITEDVTLY
+634 TESVVTENITLY

-660 YEFNLTDQNFDAE
+660 YEFDLTDKNFDAA
-673 DHEAFSPQEGAA
+673 DHEAFNPEGNG
-685 CKWHDTTHGWAA
+685 KWHDGTHGWDFK
-697 YNGDKIDLLVG
+697 NGDKINLLVG
-708 PKAIISVALC
+708 PKATIFVTTC
-718 KYGYGTNIL
+718 KYPENGTTKIVASNNVEI
-727 VKKGEETLETL
+727 
-738 AGMDATTDGKVV
+738 DAVNATDGTTK
-750 NYTYEGEAGTIT
+750 TIDYEGEAGTLT
-762 LEMVA
+762 LTI
-767 SGEMYIHSV
+767 SGGQAYIH
-776 KIANIAEANYDQDGQ
+776 KIRIVNTAETNYDIKGQ
-791 WYFVKAGDISSFLD
+791 WIYVKEGDASSFLD
-805 ALEVAN
+805 ALDAAN
-811 GASGTDRVYIYI
+811 GMSGTDRVYVYL

-831 TATKTTIS
+831 TKTLTEIS

-849 MEGVIIKNRPIKE
+849 MKDVIIKNRPIKE
-862 GIDITATLLNTATN
+862 SINNTATLLNKATN

-887 APYGTGDDTKSAERG
+887 APWKSGDDQANAERG
-902 VCFQDKGNQT
+902 VCFQDQGNQT

-978 PNTKKS
+978 PNAKKS

-992 TLDGKTNEDGK
+992 TLDGMTNEDGK

-1144 GTSYTLEQPATS
+1144 GTSYTLEQPAAS
-1156 RGSEPTTAVDVY
+1156 RGSEPTTTADVY

-1209 LQGVRMNTAQKG
+1209 LQGVRVNTAQKG

>member
-1 MKKKLSLLLIAF
+1 MLATTMKV
-13 LGIVGFMFAATMEA
+13 VGGP
-27 TEETEATYPITATW
+27 TEVTYPITATW
-41 DFQNLIPSTMA
+41 DFAKNCANIAPKSESGAYTGTSMNS
-52 DVNIQGTDASGI
+52 DVDGI
-64 VPSNVEGINM
+64 SMTIVYNGGQIKNNDNSYQVGNGVEM
-74 NVSAAVSGT
+74 R
-83 NIKLQY
+83 
-89 NSQGYAQFNQNTKL
+89 
-103 QIPVKSTNDVV
+103 IPVKNVGDVV
-114 TVVSYPGQSNYTIGG
+114 TVKGFLKYAHYTIGDITVDSSTND
-129 EDAKGQNTFNHKAT
+129 ESPDATYTATAADVAKGYVSVTSTNNNNYYSSISVTQNEDDSSEEPGQPAVDVLAT
-143 LEEVQSGFVN
+143 WDFVN
-153 IIASATAYLYSIQVV
+153 NCANLAPKSESGAY
-168 QNEPVEPIAT
+168 T
-178 DVTANWDW
+178 GT
-186 KNLIPETM
+186 TM
-194 ANVNIQ
+194 N
-200 NNNEADVV
+200 ADVDGISMTIV
-208 SDVEGIVLHV
+208 YNGGQIKNNDNSYLVGNGVEMQI
-218 ISTGGKLQYNSSG
+218 
-231 YAQFNKNTEIQV
+231 

-250 EVTVVSYPGQ
+250 VITVEGYPGYFHY
-260 SNYTVG
+260 SVAGVEATERITTYEATTA
-266 GEDATGQNTFTHT
+266 DANR
-279 ATSAEANTG
+279 G
-288 YVSIVASETAYLYS
+288 YVSVVATGSNNYINS
-302 IKVLQKAPKAD
+302 ISVFLKAPKAD

-324 KTDFT
+324 STSFS
-329 DWEYIDCKKAT
+329 DWAAESSTVSTEKSQS
-340 DVTKTFT
+340 FT
-347 TKFTKEELVFTL
+347 TKFTKETL
-359 NGIGADPKGT
+359 TFKYNGVSIDPINVGDATKLADY
-369 NDSKFPGYT
+369 PGYIKADKNKG
-378 GYMISAK
+378 GYIE
-385 NTDYTAGPV
+385 
-394 VGTTSALEN
+394 TTKLASV
-403 ITKIVLTQAATGG
+403 TKVHYIMGATSK
-416 NRGWKISVKGNGD
+416 NRGFGLKAKREGD
-429 ADWVIIHNQSIATQ
+429 TEWTEIDMTTC
-443 SGETLTLNVNRSNV
+443 SGYTYETTVNVNMENCYLR
-457 QIKFESFT
+457 FENLAPDQYAFLL
-465 AKENAYMVDL
+465 ALDIYAE
-475 EIFGKVDMSGA
+475 VDMSGA
-486 PLLGSFKANGKTYA
+486 PLLGSFKANGKTYT

-515 FELFKSETMISKDNP
+515 FELFKSETMISASNP
-530 ISNYIADNGEIGEI
+530 ISDYVADNGEIGEI
-544 TYTGDDDQC
+544 TYAGDDDQC
-553 TVTIPVTAG
+553 TVTIPVTAEG
-562 EKTVNYVATFV
+562 KTVNYVATFI
-573 RKPFMTLTYLAVG
+573 RKPLITLTYLDLAG
-586 GKELGTQ
+586 QKIGTQ
-593 EVEKDTKIGEFKYN
+593 EVEKDSKIGAFNYDIAQV
-607 PKELAST
+607 PATKEG
-614 REDYAARGWFKQ
+614 YKARGWFKQ
-626 NYVGAKWT
+626 NYVGEKWT
-634 TADIITEDVTLY
+634 TESVVTEDITLY
-646 AVETEIEVASTSRK
+646 AVETEIEVASTNRK
-660 YEFNLTDQNFDAE
+660 YEFDLTNKNFDAA
-673 DHEAFSPQEGAA
+673 DHEAFSPEGSG
-685 CKWHDTTHGWAA
+685 KWHDGTHGWDFK
-697 YNGDKIDLLVG
+697 NGDKINLLVG
-708 PKAIISVALC
+708 PKATIFVTTC
-718 KYGYGTNIL
+718 KYPENGTTKIVASNNVEI
-727 VKKGEETLETL
+727 
-738 AGMDATTDGKVV
+738 DAVNATDGTTK
-750 NYTYEGEAGTIT
+750 TIDYEGEEGTLT
-762 LEMVA
+762 LTI
-767 SGEMYIHSV
+767 SGGQAYIH
-776 KIANIAEANYDQDGQ
+776 KIRIVNTAETNYDIKGQ
-791 WYFVKAGDISSFLD
+791 WIYVKEGDASSFLD
-805 ALEVAN
+805 ALDAAN
-811 GASGTDRVYIYI
+811 GMSGTDRVYVYL

-831 TATKTTIS
+831 TKTLTEIS

-862 GIDITATLLNTATN
+862 GIAITATLLNTATN

-952 GDVYFNRTTFYTVNK
+952 GDVYFNKTTFYTVNK

-992 TLDGKTNEDGK
+992 TLDGMSNEDGK

-1074 NNPVITADE
+1074 NNPVITAEE

-1116 NGVITWKAVEGATSY
+1116 NGVITWKAVEGVTSY
-1131 AIFKNDELLAIVE
+1131 AIFKNNELLAIVE
-1144 GTSYTLEQPATS
+1144 GTSYTLEQPAAS
-1156 RGSEPTTAVDVY
+1156 RGSEPTTTADVY

>member
-27 TEETEATYPITATW
+27 TEETETTYPITATW
-41 DFQNLIPSTMA
+41 DFATA
-52 DVNIQGTDASGI
+52 DVANAAAALTGSTEAGHIVNNGLSLTIEANGKTIRNNDNSIQTGDGVVFK
-64 VPSNVEGINM
+64 VPV
-74 NVSAAVSGT
+74 
-83 NIKLQY
+83 
-89 NSQGYAQFNQNTKL
+89 QGK
-103 QIPVKSTNDVV
+103 KDVV
-114 TVVSYPGQSNYTIGG
+114 TVVGYPSPYFAYSVAGVDATEATTVYT
-129 EDAKGQNTFNHKAT
+129 AT
-143 LEEVQSGFVN
+143 
-153 IIASATAYLYSIQVV
+153 
-168 QNEPVEPIAT
+168 AT
-178 DVTANWDW
+178 DVAQGYVEVVNKGQYLISISVTQNEDNSSDEPAIDVLATWDW
-186 KNLIPETM
+186 QNKIP
-194 ANVNIQ
+194 ASIVDVNIQ
-200 NNNEADVV
+200 QTNEGDVA
-208 SDVEGIVLHV
+208 SDVDGISLHV
-218 ISTGGKLQYNSSG
+218 ISTGGKLQYNSQG
-231 YAQFNKNTEIQV
+231 YAQFNTNTEIQV

-288 YVSIVASETAYLYS
+288 YVSIVASKTAYLYS

-313 DEPVLVEKSIY
+313 VEPVIVEKSIY
-324 KTDFT
+324 STTFS
-329 DWEYIDCKKAT
+329 DWAAESST
-340 DVTKTFT
+340 VTTEKSQTFT
-347 TKFTKEELVFTL
+347 TKFTKETL
-359 NGIGADPKGT
+359 TFKYNGVSIDPTNVGDATKLADY
-369 NDSKFPGYT
+369 PGYIKADKNKG
-378 GYMISAK
+378 GYIETSKLASVTKVHYIMGATSKERGFGLKAK
-385 NTDYTAGPV
+385 REGDTEWTEINMTKCSGYTYEATAEVNMENCYLRFENLAPDQYAFLL
-394 VGTTSALEN
+394 AL
-403 ITKIVLTQAATGG
+403 
-416 NRGWKISVKGNGD
+416 D
-429 ADWVIIHNQSIATQ
+429 
-443 SGETLTLNVNRSNV
+443 
-457 QIKFESFT
+457 
-465 AKENAYMVDL
+465 
-475 EIFGKVDMSGA
+475 IFGQVDMTGA

-553 TVTIPVTAG
+553 TVTIPVTAEG
-562 EKTVNYVATFV
+562 KTVNYVATFI

-593 EVEKDTKIGEFKYN
+593 EVEKDAKIGEFKFN
-607 PKELAST
+607 PKDLTST
-614 REDYAARGWFKQ
+614 REDYAVRGWFKQ
-626 NYVGAKWT
+626 DRVGEKWT
-634 TADIITEDVTLY
+634 TESVVTENITLY

-660 YEFNLTDQNFDAE
+660 YEFDLTDKNFDAA
-673 DHEAFSPQEGAA
+673 DHEAFNPEGNG
-685 CKWHDTTHGWAA
+685 KWHDGTHGWDFT
-697 YNGDKIDLLVG
+697 NGDKINLLVG
-708 PKAIISVALC
+708 PKATIFVTTCRYPDNGTTKIVAS
-718 KYGYGTNIL
+718 NNVEI
-727 VKKGEETLETL
+727 
-738 AGMDATTDGKVV
+738 DAVNATDGTTK
-750 NYTYEGEAGTIT
+750 TIDYEGEAGTLT
-762 LEMVA
+762 LTI
-767 SGEMYIHSV
+767 SGGQAYIH
-776 KIANIAEANYDQDGQ
+776 KIRIVNTAETNYDLKGK
-791 WYFVKAGDISSFLD
+791 WIYVKNGDASSFLD
-805 ALEVAN
+805 ALDAAN
-811 GASGTDRVYIYI
+811 GMSGTDRVYVYL

-831 TATKTTIS
+831 TKTLTEIS

-849 MEGVIIKNRPIKE
+849 MKDVIIKNRPIKE
-862 GIDITATLLNTATN
+862 SINNTATLLNKATN

-887 APYGTGDDTKSAERG
+887 APWKSGDDQANAERG
-902 VCFQDKGNQT
+902 VCFQDQGNQT

-978 PNTKKS
+978 PNAKKS

-992 TLDGKTNEDGK
+992 TLDGMTNEDGK

-1144 GTSYTLEQPATS
+1144 GTSYPLEQPAAS
-1156 RGSEPTTAVDVY
+1156 RGSEPTTTDDVY

-1209 LQGVRMNTAQKG
+1209 LQGVRVSTAQKG

>member
-13 LGIVGFMFAATMEA
+13 LGIVGLVLATTMKVVGGP
-27 TEETEATYPITATW
+27 TEVTYPITATW

-231 YAQFNKNTEIQV
+231 YAQFNQNTEIQV

-288 YVSIVASETAYLYS
+288 YVSIVASKTAYLYS
-302 IKVLQKAPKAD
+302 IKVLQKAPQAD

-324 KTDFT
+324 STTFS
-329 DWEYIDCKKAT
+329 DWAAESSTVSTEKSQS
-340 DVTKTFT
+340 FT
-347 TKFTKEELVFTL
+347 TKFTKETL
-359 NGIGADPKGT
+359 TFKYNGVSIDPINVGDATKLADY
-369 NDSKFPGYT
+369 PGYIKADKNKG
-378 GYMISAK
+378 GYIE
-385 NTDYTAGPV
+385 
-394 VGTTSALEN
+394 TTKLASV
-403 ITKIVLTQAATGG
+403 TKVHYIMGATSK
-416 NRGWKISVKGNGD
+416 NRGFGLKAKREGD
-429 ADWVIIHNQSIATQ
+429 TEWTEIDMTTC
-443 SGETLTLNVNRSNV
+443 SGYTYETTVNVNMENCYLR
-457 QIKFESFT
+457 FENLAPDQYAFLL
-465 AKENAYMVDL
+465 ALDIYAE
-475 EIFGKVDMSGA
+475 VDMTGA
-486 PLLGSFKANGKTYA
+486 PLLGSFKANGKTYT

-515 FELFKSETMISKDNP
+515 FELFKSETMISANNP
-530 ISNYIADNGEIGEI
+530 ISDYVADNGEIGEI
-544 TYTGDDDQC
+544 TYAGDDDQC
-553 TVTIPVTAG
+553 TVTIPVTA
-562 EKTVNYVATFV
+562 ESKTVNYVATFI
-573 RKPFMTLTYLAVG
+573 RKPLITLTYLDLAG
-586 GKELGTQ
+586 QKIGTQ
-593 EVEKDTKIGEFKYN
+593 EVEKDGKIGAFNYDITQV
-607 PKELAST
+607 PATKEG
-614 REDYAARGWFKQ
+614 YKARGWFKQ
-626 NYVGAKWT
+626 NYVGEKWT
-634 TADIITEDVTLY
+634 TESVVTEDITLY
-646 AVETEIEVASTSRK
+646 AVETEIEVASTNRK
-660 YEFNLTDQNFDAE
+660 YEFDLTDKNFDAA
-673 DHEAFSPQEGAA
+673 DHEAFNPEGNG
-685 CKWHDTTHGWAA
+685 KWHDGTHGWDFKD
-697 YNGDKIDLLVG
+697 GDKINLLVG
-708 PKAIISVALC
+708 PKATIFVTTC
-718 KYGYGTNIL
+718 KYPENGTTKIVASNNVEI
-727 VKKGEETLETL
+727 
-738 AGMDATTDGKVV
+738 DAVNATDGTTK
-750 NYTYEGEAGTIT
+750 TIDYEGEAGTLT
-762 LEMVA
+762 LTI
-767 SGEMYIHSV
+767 SGNQAYIH
-776 KIANIAEANYDQDGQ
+776 KIRIVNTAETNYDIKGQ
-791 WYFVKAGDISSFLD
+791 WIYVKEGDASSFLD
-805 ALEVAN
+805 ALDAAN
-811 GASGTDRVYIYI
+811 GMSGTDRVYVYL

-831 TATKTTIS
+831 TKTLTEIS

-862 GIDITATLLNTATN
+862 GIAITATLLNTATN

-992 TLDGKTNEDGK
+992 TLDGMTNEDGK

-1144 GTSYTLEQPATS
+1144 GTSYSLEQPATS
-1156 RGSEPTTAVDVY
+1156 RGSEPTTSVDVY